1 MKPNALRRRPEFM
14 TLAQGSRL
22 AIPFFIAAATG
33 LAQLIPVGQPIPKTG
48 KPPVVFVNGLQIG
61 CTNSSF
67 SSTFAIA
74 DQIVQA
80 NGEASVF
87 FDNCT
92 VPGSPSIEAL
102 GTALGTFLSGLTYTD
117 GSHVDLV
124 DVVAHSMGGLIVR
137 SYLSGKQETEGAF
150 NPPPAPPIRKI
161 LFLATPHFGSPVAAL
176 GSAFGPQ
183 FNELTSGSY
192 FLFDLNTWNDNTDD
206 LRGIDALAAIGNAG
220 TGTAVAPGFD
230 DGVVSLTSASLGFYM
245 SGRTRVLPYCHVDGG
260 GLISDAGL
268 CPSNAKGIA
277 VFRSASDPNSQ
288 LLLSFLNGTQ
298 GWQSIG
304 QAVEQNSFLAT
315 GGGLY
320 VRPFTSTGGYQHLN
334 SATASAPGTSK
345 NLNKPNDD
353 VAYTDL
359 FPAGSVTLTANA
371 DSGVITRTV
380 TLPPTVYEAFIVK
393 TGPNVS
399 RVHPAAA
406 GVFPL
411 TVAPRMTV
419 AIYGDALAA
428 GTAQA
433 QMVPLP
439 QSLSDVQV
447 TANGTVLDLYYASAS
462 QINAV
467 LPDGISGLVKL
478 AVQNGS
484 GSTTVNLMVE
494 PAHPAVFTLDA
505 TGTGAAAAVN
515 LRTGTAVGAAN
526 PLLAGDVLVLFLTGL
541 GATMPSGGY
550 QVAVQTPTVTIDG
563 QPCSLIYAGIAP
575 SYPGIDQINCTVPA
589 GLTANASAQLLV
601 SSGGRTSNVTTVVVQ

>member
-1 MKPNALRRRPEFM
+1 M
-14 TLAQGSRL
+14 TIAQGSRVSV
-22 AIPFFIAAATG
+22 PFFIAAATG
-33 LAQLIPVGQPIPKTG
+33 LAQLIPVGQPIPRTG
-48 KPPVVFVNGLQIG
+48 KPPVVFLNGLQNG
-61 CTNSSF
+61 CANSSF
-67 SSTFAIA
+67 SSAFAVA

-92 VPGSPSIEAL
+92 VSGSPSIEKL
-102 GTALGTFLSGLTYTD
+102 GASFGTLLSGLTYTD

-137 SYLSGKQETEGAF
+137 SYLAGKQETEGAF
-150 NPPPAPPIRKI
+150 NPPPIPGIRKI

-176 GSAFGPQ
+176 GSALGPQ
-183 FNELTSGSY
+183 YNELTSGSY

-206 LRGIDALAAIGNAG
+206 LRGVDAVTAIGNGG
-220 TGTAVAPGFD
+220 TGTALAPGFD
-230 DGVVSLTSASLGFYM
+230 DGVVSLPSGSLGFYM
-245 SGRTRVLPYCHVDGG
+245 PGRTRVLPYCHIDGG
-260 GLISDAGL
+260 GLISIAGL
-268 CPSNAKGIA
+268 CSFDAKGIA
-277 VFRSASDPNSQ
+277 RFQAATDPNSQ
-288 LLLSFLNGTQ
+288 ILLSFLNGTQ
-298 GWQSIG
+298 DWQSIG
-304 QAVEQNSFLAT
+304 QAAEQNSFLAT

-320 VRPFTSTGGYQHLN
+320 VRPLTSTGGYQKLQ

-345 NLNKPNDD
+345 TLNKPNDD

-359 FPAGSVTLTANA
+359 FPAGPITLTANA

-411 TVAPRMTV
+411 TVAPRMTI

-447 TANGTVLDLYYASAS
+447 TVNGTVIGLYYASSS

-467 LPDGISGLVKL
+467 LPDGISGLVQV
-478 AVQNGS
+478 AIQNGS
-484 GSTTVNLMVE
+484 GSTTVNLMAE
-494 PAHPAVFTLDA
+494 AAHPAVFTLDA

-515 LRTGTAVGAAN
+515 LRTGTAVNAAN

-563 QPCSLIYAGIAP
+563 QACSLLYAGIAP

-589 GLTANASAQLLV
+589 GLTANPSAQLLV
-601 SSGGRTSNVTTVVVQ
+601 SSGGRTSNVTNVAVQ